1 MAPIQAT
8 LDTRE
13 KMQML
18 LVLGRHAVSQV
29 DFPEVDELEK
39 SHGLKEDKE
48 KVLTLGPI
56 QSFVRVDP
64 YRKCEIHQNIP
75 EI

>member
-18 LVLGRHAVSQV
+18 LVRGRHAVSQV
-29 DFPEVDELEK
+29 DFPEVDELEN
-39 SHGLKEDKE
+39 SYGLKEDKE
-48 KVLTLGPI
+48 KVLTMGPI

-64 YRKCEIHQNIP
+64 Y
-75 EI
+75 